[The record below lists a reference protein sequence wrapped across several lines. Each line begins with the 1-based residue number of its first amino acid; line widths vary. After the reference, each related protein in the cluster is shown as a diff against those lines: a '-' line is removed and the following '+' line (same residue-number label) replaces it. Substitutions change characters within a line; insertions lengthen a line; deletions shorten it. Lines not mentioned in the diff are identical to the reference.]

1 VRNKN
6 SSGTPKTKP
15 ACRLLGPVVV
25 AAIGVGLWPALAG
38 ASATAGRIDGH
49 YRVTSTDC
57 YFSGGK
63 CTATFDIEQTGTKL
77 SDPADALFHGHV
89 LGTHVVF
96 GEIFPPGT
104 SEDGWRCTGTSSDR
118 GHTVRGTMTDG
129 IGGSGTFVAQYVS
142 S

>member
-1 VRNKN
+1 M
-6 SSGTPKTKP
+6 
-15 ACRLLGPVVV
+15 V
-25 AAIGVGLWPALAG
+25 AAVSLGLWPTLAG
-38 ASATAGRIDGH
+38 ASASAAAGRIDGR

-63 CTATFDIEQTGTKL
+63 CIATFDIEQRGTKL
-77 SDPADALFHGHV
+77 SDATDTLFHGHV

-104 SEDGWRCTGTSSDR
+104 SEDGWRCTGTSSDH
-118 GHTVRGTMTDG
+118 GHTVRGDMTDG

-142 S
+142 P